1 MAKAFGDYAVT
12 SITPNVEQQLGYTQ
26 AAFLA
31 SPDFWKSHVHPD
43 DREKAAGDLLGL
55 FDTGHCV
62 HEYRFQHK
70 DGSYRWIRD
79 DVTLLRDDA
88 GAPTE
93 IVGFRVD
100 ISESR
105 QVKEKLRKSAT
116 LFEQAARLGD
126 LGAWEYDEVE
136 SKFIQVSKEYAQILG
151 VTVDE
156 ILAKYTTKED
166 DLGVVHPQDRDLYN
180 AVEARA
186 IERGESYDCEYRI
199 IRSDGQVRHVHE
211 AGDLVLD
218 STGRVTRS
226 YGILQ
231 DITERKLAE
240 DALRESDAMHEMAA
254 HLAHLGYWVWDDV
267 EDKLIKMSKECAEIY
282 GISVDQAFS
291 EFTSTKSNSEF
302 NLIHPEDREEFH
314 AAMKEAK
321 KQTRPFTHEHRVVK
335 PEGEVRY
342 VREIGN
348 PIVDE
353 AGMLIRTLGTLQDIT
368 EQKKMQEAL
377 EESELRFKQAARVAR
392 LGHWHV
398 DELKGE
404 FTFISEEYARIHGY
418 TVDEHMER
426 FKSIDC
432 DWNTV
437 HPEDQARVRDV
448 YKREVSAQV
457 DFRIIR
463 KDGNVCYIREVY
475 WAVLDDSGTLI
486 ATYGTL
492 QDITDIKQA
501 EFELRTARDEA
512 EVANT
517 AKSRFLSRMSHELRT
532 PMNAVLGFGQLLQF
546 GDENLSN
553 NQKAGV
559 QHILTGGRQLLHL
572 IDDVLDVSRVDSGDM
587 NLAIESLDMQLA
599 LEESLLMVKSLA
611 EDHKVKLNVP
621 AKDACPVL
629 ADERRFK
636 QVLVNL
642 LSNAIK
648 YNHEGGSVNVAI
660 EPLDNGVVR
669 ISISDTGTGIKPE
682 NQADIFEPFMRVG
695 GSIEEIQGAG
705 LGLTI
710 SQRLVELMDGQIG
723 FESQYGKG
731 STFWVELPQAQKP
744 APHIPL

>member
-1 MAKAFGDYAVT
+1 M
-12 SITPNVEQQLGYTQ
+12 
-26 AAFLA
+26 
-31 SPDFWKSHVHPD
+31 
-43 DREKAAGDLLGL
+43 
-55 FDTGHCV
+55 
-62 HEYRFQHK
+62 
-70 DGSYRWIRD
+70 
-79 DVTLLRDDA
+79 
-88 GAPTE
+88 
-93 IVGFRVD
+93 
-100 ISESR
+100 
-105 QVKEKLRKSAT
+105 
-116 LFEQAARLGD
+116 
-126 LGAWEYDEVE
+126 
-136 SKFIQVSKEYAQILG
+136 
-151 VTVDE
+151 
-156 ILAKYTTKED
+156 
-166 DLGVVHPQDRDLYN
+166 
-180 AVEARA
+180 
-186 IERGESYDCEYRI
+186 
-199 IRSDGQVRHVHE
+199 
-211 AGDLVLD
+211 
-218 STGRVTRS
+218 
-226 YGILQ
+226 
-231 DITERKLAE
+231 
-240 DALRESDAMHEMAA
+240 
-254 HLAHLGYWVWDDV
+254 
-267 EDKLIKMSKECAEIY
+267 
-282 GISVDQAFS
+282 
-291 EFTSTKSNSEF
+291 
-302 NLIHPEDREEFH
+302 
-314 AAMKEAK
+314 
-321 KQTRPFTHEHRVVK
+321 
-335 PEGEVRY
+335 
-342 VREIGN
+342 
-348 PIVDE
+348 
-353 AGMLIRTLGTLQDIT
+353 
-368 EQKKMQEAL
+368 
-377 EESELRFKQAARVAR
+377 
-392 LGHWHV
+392 
-398 DELKGE
+398 
-404 FTFISEEYARIHGY
+404 
-418 TVDEHMER
+418 
-426 FKSIDC
+426 
-432 DWNTV
+432 
-437 HPEDQARVRDV
+437 
-448 YKREVSAQV
+448 
-457 DFRIIR
+457 IR